1 MWVRKAVF
9 NWIKDVMKHLPPAHT
24 QRGKE
29 THLLQNRTWAAGFRG
44 GALQARAEA
53 EGAGAGARRW

>member
-9 NWIKDVMKHLPPAHT
+9 NWIKDVMKHLPLAHT

-29 THLLQNRTWAAGFRG
+29 KHRLQNRMWVVDVCGGTLRAA
-44 GALQARAEA
+44 AEA
-53 EGAGAGARRW
+53 EGVGAGARRW